1 MALTMLGALDMYKL
15 NLVKAIY
22 KGRSCPKL
30 ICIDEQGRGFEFI
43 PFRIFLTEMIDAS
56 LAPCSVTK
64 YLYCLMG
71 FLRYLLTGFELAGAV
86 SAAVGNQLCNGY
98 YSYLVHGV
106 ASADGLIKD
115 ISIAC
120 PRRSVSPRT
129 ARNYHVVVTQFLCL
143 SNVFLVDLRH
153 SNASALGNSLSVNM
167 LVALQ
172 EFSSRILLVGR
183 LSLWGTGRKNVGK
196 ARRLYR
202 DIPRNNPQV
211 PIIDQSKFFPLE
223 LISNLIQ
230 HATCY
235 RDAAIWCLLAASGL
249 RVSEVLQ
256 LLWEDIDFS
265 EGKVYAVNPK
275 EREDI
280 KSSYVGLG
288 EIEIN
293 KLSWK
298 GRRTKFTFLIE
309 PYAEM
314 FFEALALYM
323 KYEYD
328 AKARHNFIFQGA
340 DAKPLRFC
348 DYKFN
353 LIRPFQTAATKVL
366 GEDASKPYKMKLH
379 SLRHSFCVFL
389 KNFILHTEGM
399 GLSDGEI
406 ILLTGH
412 ASVES
417 IQTYAIID
425 KVKIEEKLALAFS
438 MRDNR
443 HRKSFNELM
452 LIYHTDRAKTFKKMV
467 EEESKSQE
475 ANAA

>member
-1 MALTMLGALDMYKL
+1 MYNF
-15 NLVKAIY
+15 NLVESVY

-30 ICIDEQGRGFEFI
+30 ICIDGTGRGFEFI

-56 LAPCSVTK
+56 MAPNSVTK
-64 YLYCLMG
+64 YLYCLVG
-71 FLRYLLTGFELAGAV
+71 FLRYLFAGFELAGAV
-86 SAAVGNQLCNGY
+86 SASVANQLCNGY
-98 YSYLVHGV
+98 YSYLVYGNK
-106 ASADGLIKD
+106 SADELVKN
-115 ISIAC
+115 ISIEC
-120 PRRSVSPRT
+120 PRRGVSPRT

-143 SNVFLVDLRH
+143 NNLFLVDLRN
-153 SNASALGNSLSVNM
+153 SSASKLEMDFSINLLM
-167 LVALQ
+167 ALQ
-172 EFSSRILLVGR
+172 EFSSRILLIGR
-183 LSLWGTGRKNVGK
+183 ISLWGTSRKNVG
-196 ARRLYR
+196 RSQRLYR
-202 DIPRNNPQV
+202 DIPRNNPQIQ
-211 PIIDQSKFFPLE
+211 IIDQSKFFPLE
-223 LISNLIQ
+223 LISSLVER
-230 HATCY
+230 ATCY
-235 RDAAIWCLLAASGL
+235 RDAAIWCLLAATGL
-249 RVSEVLQ
+249 RISEVLQ

-280 KSSYVGLG
+280 KLSYIGLG

-293 KLSWK
+293 RLSWK

-309 PYAEM
+309 PYAKM
-314 FFEALALYM
+314 FFDALSLYM

-353 LIRPFQTAATKVL
+353 VIRPFQSAATEVL
-366 GEDASKPYKMKLH
+366 GEGFIRPYKMKLH

-399 GLSDGEI
+399 GLSDSEI

-417 IQTYAIID
+417 VQTYAIID
-425 KVKIEEKLALAFS
+425 KVKIEEKLALAFI

-452 LIYHTDRAKTFKKMV
+452 LIYHTDRAKTFKNAV
-467 EEESKSQE
+467 EEELKAQE
-475 ANAA
+475 VKAA